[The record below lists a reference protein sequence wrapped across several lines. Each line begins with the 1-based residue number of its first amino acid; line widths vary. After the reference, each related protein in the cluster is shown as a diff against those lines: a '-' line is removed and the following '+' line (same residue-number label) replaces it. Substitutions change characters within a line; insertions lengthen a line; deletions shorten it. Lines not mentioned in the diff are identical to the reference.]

1 MAIDLEYARQN
12 SLYASDRANYA
23 SSDGFVL
30 VNPAGGA
37 NTSGPAN
44 NQFFTD
50 RRAATISD
58 GGTIAF
64 ASPTGACGRDS
75 LGRAFTC
82 NYLFQSN
89 G

>member
-1 MAIDLEYARQN
+1 QGNITPHGDAGSYYASILAGKNFADGRGNLAIDLEYARQN

-44 NQFFTD
+44 NQ
-50 RRAATISD
+50 
-58 GGTIAF
+58 
-64 ASPTGACGRDS
+64 
-75 LGRAFTC
+75 
-82 NYLFQSN
+82 
-89 G
+89 